1 MTHPKQL
8 MSFRN
13 YLGSLPDD
21 LLTSLTRCYIW
32 LASLRFTVGRYP
44 TGLDLRRDCCL
55 AECARRRAN
64 HRHRSVA
71 ASSQARRA
79 ILS

>member
-1 MTHPKQL
+1 MIHPNQST
-8 MSFRN
+8 SFRD
-13 YLGSLPDD
+13 YLTSLPDD

-64 HRHRSVA
+64 HRHGSRTG
-71 ASSQARRA
+71 SSRARRA
-79 ILS
+79 ALR